1 MSNLNDFNRE
11 AKAAL
16 WVVLQWLLLAVP
28 TGLVCGVVG
37 TAFHL
42 SVEYVTELRAA
53 QSWLL
58 LCLPLAGLAIVALYK
73 VTKCEGVGTNNV
85 IRAVQSG
92 EPVSPLLVPAIF
104 LGTVLTHLCGGSA
117 GREGA
122 ALQMGG
128 SIGWNVGKLLH
139 LSDYVRRTAT
149 ISGMAAFF
157 SALFGTPLT
166 AALFAMMVED
176 VGLTFTSAFMPAF
189 TSALIAY
196 GVSLFFGIAP
206 TNFVLNSIPH
216 LTLETALQTAL
227 LGIACAAVTRLFCW
241 TLHTLEHGIPK
252 RIPNPWLRAFA
263 GGAAVVAFSYLFGV
277 GRYNGAGMAVIAD
290 AVEQGAALPWDF
302 LCKIFLTALT
312 LAVGFKGG
320 EVGLTFTSAF
330 MPAFTSALIAYG
342 VSLFFGIAPT
352 NFVLNSIP
360 HLTLE
365 TALQTALLGI
375 ACAAVT
381 RLFCWTLHTLEH
393 GIPKRIPNP
402 WLRAFAGGAAVVA
415 FSYLFGVG
423 RYNGAGMAVI
433 ADAVEQ
439 GAALPWDFLCKI
451 FLTALTLAVGFKGGE
466 VVPSF
471 FIGATFGC
479 VAGPLLGLPAG
490 FSGAIGLVCVFC
502 GATNALIPSILLG
515 FELFGGQGLE
525 LIALGCGVCYML
537 SGHHGLYISQTFVTN
552 KLRPEYASHKWQIKL
567 KKKEE

>member
-28 TGLVCGVVG
+28 TGLVCGAVG

-128 SIGWNVGKLLH
+128 SIGWNLGTLLRLKDH
-139 LSDYVRRTAT
+139 DRRTAT

-157 SALFGTPLT
+157 SALFGTPL
-166 AALFAMMVED
+166 AAACFAMMVED
-176 VGLTFTSAFMPAF
+176 VGLTFTAAFVPAF

-196 GVSLFFGIAP
+196 GCSLAFGIAP
-206 TNFVLNSIPH
+206 THFALTAPELNVR
-216 LTLETALQTAL
+216 TAL
-227 LGIACAAVTRLFCW
+227 LVILLGVACAAVSRLFCY
-241 TLHTLEHGIPK
+241 TLHFMEHTVPK
-252 RIPNPWLRAFA
+252 LLPNPWVRVFA
-263 GGAAVVAFSYLFGV
+263 GGVLVIGFSYLFGV
-277 GRYNGAGMAVIAD
+277 GRYNGAGMSVIVA
-290 AVEQGAALPWDF
+290 AVEQGQALPWDF

-312 LAVGFKGG
+312 LA
-320 EVGLTFTSAF
+320 
-330 MPAFTSALIAYG
+330 
-342 VSLFFGIAPT
+342 
-352 NFVLNSIP
+352 
-360 HLTLE
+360 
-365 TALQTALLGI
+365 
-375 ACAAVT
+375 C
-381 RLFCWTLHTLEH
+381 
-393 GIPKRIPNP
+393 
-402 WLRAFAGGAAVVA
+402 
-415 FSYLFGVG
+415 
-423 RYNGAGMAVI
+423 
-433 ADAVEQ
+433 
-439 GAALPWDFLCKI
+439 
-451 FLTALTLAVGFKGGE
+451 GFKGGE

-471 FIGATFGC
+471 YIGATFGC
-479 VAGPLLGLPAG
+479 IAGPWLGLPAG
-490 FSGAIGLVCVFC
+490 FAGAIGLVCVFC